1 MKLYSAN
8 LSPFAARARMAIYAK
23 GLDVELLPPAGG
35 DTKSAEYLAINPLGK
50 LPCLDTGEAQIPE
63 SETIIEY
70 IEDKFPEPPLRGATA
85 EETARMRL
93 IARAM
98 ELYVNPHMGVLFG
111 QMNPA
116 TRDEAKTQEAADKT
130 EEGLDH
136 LERMLTEGGYAAGDR
151 LTLADC
157 SIAPMTFFL
166 PLIGGAIG
174 RDFFAGRPKLKA
186 YIAKLQSDAVYQKVA
201 AEMAVGLH
209 SLQTTGRPS

>member
-1 MKLYSAN
+1 MKLYSVN

-23 GLDVELLPPAGG
+23 GLDVEIAPPPA

-50 LPCLDTGEAQIPE
+50 IPCLDTGEARIPE

-70 IEDKFPEPPLRGATA
+70 LEDKFPAPSLRGGTP

-98 ELYVNPHMGVLFG
+98 ELYVGPHMGVLFG
-111 QMNPA
+111 QLNPA
-116 TRDEAKTQEAADKT
+116 VRDETKATEALTKT

-136 LERMLTEGGYAAGDR
+136 LEGLLTEGGYAVGDR
-151 LTLADC
+151 LSQADC

-166 PLIGGAIG
+166 PMIGGALG
-174 RDFFAGRPKLKA
+174 RDLMANRPRLTA
-186 YIAKLQSDAVYQKVA
+186 YVAKLQGDPVWQKVQ
-201 AEMAVGLH
+201 AEMMKGLQIM
-209 SLQTTGRPS
+209 QTTGRPG